1 MPDPY
6 PPAMP
11 RLTLDAAPLR
21 LTIDPELGASI
32 TDFSIAG
39 PCDDRYPLMRRAPEQ
54 PAVPAQCAS
63 FVMAPWTN
71 RIEQAAFDFAGTRH
85 RLRSSFPDGTA
96 IHGVARDAPWRIT
109 DRTPVSARL
118 VYDSRAHESA
128 NFPFAF
134 ACVQRFELAPD
145 HLEVE
150 LSVTNLDDRPMPA
163 ALGHHPYFPRALF
176 VAHEDAHLC
185 ASVAGRYPAKDCLP
199 TDPAAEDD
207 HSRRLTAGAPVGN
220 HGLDDVFSGFAGRAA
235 ITWPESRVRLTM
247 DCSDA
252 LGHLVV
258 FTPRLDPTDPTAPP
272 LPWFCVEPCTAVNNA
287 FNLAA
292 RGWPHTGVRT
302 LEPAQTLAATVRYQ
316 IERL

>member
-1 MPDPY
+1 
-6 PPAMP
+6 MP
-11 RLTLDAAPLR
+11 RITLDAAPLR

-32 TDFSIAG
+32 TDFSIEG
-39 PCDDRYPLMRRAPEQ
+39 PCGDRYPLMRRAPDQ
-54 PAVPAQCAS
+54 PTEPGQCAS

-71 RIEQAAFDFAGTRH
+71 RIEHAAFDFAGTHH
-85 RLRSSFPDGTA
+85 RLRANFPDGTA

-128 NFPFAF
+128 NFPFVF

-163 ALGHHPYFPRALF
+163 ALGHHPFFPRVLFAAKEEALLH
-176 VAHEDAHLC
+176 AP
-185 ASVAGRYPAKDCLP
+185 VAGRYPADRCLP
-199 TDPAAEDD
+199 TAHAAPDE
-207 HSRRLTAGAPVGN
+207 HCARLSTNAPVGN
-220 HGLDDVFSGFAGRAA
+220 HGLDDVFAGFAGRAT
-235 ITWPESRVRLTM
+235 ITWPGSGVRLTM

-252 LGHLVV
+252 LDHLVV
-258 FTPRLDPTDPTAPP
+258 FTPRLDPADPAAPP
-272 LPWFCVEPCTAVNNA
+272 LPWFCVEPCSAVNNA

-292 RGWPHTGVRT
+292 RGWAHTGTRT
-302 LEPAQTLAATVRYQ
+302 LEPAQTLAATVFYH